1 MLSHVLPLAFVA
13 VFQVQVKASVER
25 RAMDSTKAAAAA
37 RAKNDTTRKYERDVN
52 FGISIGGGSD
62 DDEDRPPVKRIPV
75 TDEMRRTAFKDP
87 VARDL
92 LLRARK
98 ARLQQDSML
107 VSYDA
112 RTYQRFSVGM
122 GLRAFGRDRLLMRH
136 EDVTQVKWHKKTGAW
151 VSVKG
156 SRTALPVAKDDEASE
171 NVDMAND
178 PPIPY
183 YPGREELWIGSGL
196 AKAEVNERE
205 LVHPIAEGSEAYYT
219 YETGDSVI
227 MVLPDQ
233 SRITLR
239 EIKVEARQPK
249 WNLAVGSFWF
259 DQSTAHLVRAVYR
272 LSVPIDIWAM
282 DETKDDMKDVPIWVK
297 PMLTPMRASVDAISL
312 EYGLYNQR
320 FWMPKLQVLEASAQ
334 VSLMRVPVQME
345 QRFSYSSVNGLD
357 SLPKIPAAPMR
368 MAAFRDSLKKAG
380 VDSVVRDSLVR
391 QYRKT
396 RDASV
401 KDQRAQQCA
410 TGDTYT
416 RMQTRYNGTLNLA
429 VQLPCDSTKLA
440 TSKEFTG
447 SLYEPGE
454 SVFGTGDID
463 DLKKALSFGLQA
475 GWVPQKPVVEWGLPY
490 TRFNRVEGL
499 SSGLE
504 TKVTLGRG
512 YTAIAG
518 ARGSLSDKQLNGHLA
533 LERTNGRST
542 FRGTVFRRLSVAS
555 DFGSPLSF
563 GAGLAALLYAGDE
576 GFYYRSWGGELSGV
590 TPHLGR
596 TEWRLFAE
604 QQWNAPV
611 ATHFTLLRGAHDDR
625 VLPNVVADK
634 ATEYGAAV
642 RVQKGWGLDP
652 KGFRTNADIRAEG
665 AAGDFDYGRGLLDL
679 TVSHGMPFGTQMAIT
694 GSAGGTA
701 GTAPAQRAFQ
711 LGGLQSVRGITPGT
725 MSGNAFWMGRGE
737 LALNRSAVK
746 PVLFGDVGWAG
757 DRKDFSKPG
766 RPMSGVGVGASIL
779 DGMIRFDVA
788 RGLYP
793 TRAVRVDLSLEA
805 RF

>member
-1 MLSHVLPLAFVA
+1 MLLHVLPLAFVA

-25 RAMDSTKAAAAA
+25 RSADSTKAAAKA
-37 RAKNDTTRKYERDVN
+37 RAKGDTTKKTNREVS
-52 FGISIGGGSD
+52 FGIQVGGGD
-62 DDEDRPPVKRIPV
+62 EDEDRPAAKRVPV
-75 TDEMRRTAFKDP
+75 TDEMRRTAFRDP

-98 ARLQQDSML
+98 ARLEQDSML

-112 RTYQRFSVGM
+112 RAYQRFSVGM
-122 GLRAFGRDRLLMRH
+122 GLRVLGRDRLLIRH
-136 EDVTQVKWHKKTGAW
+136 EDVSHVMWQKKSGAW
-151 VSVKG
+151 VDVKG
-156 SRTALPVAKDDEASE
+156 SRTALPAVDSKDVE
-171 NVDMAND
+171 NDPEIATD

-233 SRITLR
+233 RRITLR
-239 EIKVEARQPK
+239 EIKVEARVPK

-259 DQSTAHLVRAVYR
+259 DQSTAHLVRAIYR

-282 DETKDDMKDVPIWVK
+282 DETKDDMKDVPFWVK
-297 PMLTPMRASVDAISL
+297 PMISPLRASVDAISL

-320 FWMPKLQVLEASAQ
+320 FWMPKLQVLEANAQ
-334 VSLMRVPVQME
+334 VSMMHVPVQME
-345 QRFSYSSVNGLD
+345 QRFTYASVNGLD
-357 SLPKIPAAPMR
+357 SLPKVPTAPVR
-368 MAAFRDSLKKAG
+368 IAVLRDSLKKAG
-380 VDSVVRDSLVR
+380 VDSVTRDSLIK
-391 QYRKT
+391 QFRKT
-396 RDASV
+396 REETA
-401 KDQRAQQCA
+401 KGQRAKDCA
-410 TGDTYT
+410 AGDTYT
-416 RMQTRYNGTLNLA
+416 RMQTRYNGTLNIA
-429 VQLPCDSTKLA
+429 VQMPCDSTKLA
-440 TSKEFTG
+440 NSKEFTG

-463 DLKKALSFGLQA
+463 ELKKALSFDLQA
-475 GWVPQKPVVEWGLPY
+475 GWMPQKPVVEWGLPY

-499 SSGLE
+499 STGLE
-504 TKVTLGRG
+504 TRMTLGRG
-512 YTAIAG
+512 YTAVVG
-518 ARGSLSDKQLNGHLA
+518 ARGSLSDKQLNGDLG

-542 FRGTVFRRLSVAS
+542 FRGTLFRRLSVAS

-563 GAGLAALLYAGDE
+563 GAGLASLLYAGDE

-590 TPHLGR
+590 TPRLGR

-611 ATHFTLLRGAHDDR
+611 ATRFTLLRGANDDR

-642 RVQKGWGLDP
+642 RIQKGWGLDP
-652 KGFRTNADIRAEG
+652 NGFRTNADVRAEG

-694 GSAGGTA
+694 GSAGGTT

-711 LGGLQSVRGITPGT
+711 LGGLQSVRGIAPGT
-725 MSGNAFWMGRGE
+725 MSGDAFWMGRGE
-737 LALNRSAVK
+737 LALDRSAVK
-746 PVLFGDVGWAG
+746 PVVFGDVGWAG
-757 DRKDFSKPG
+757 NQKDFGKPG
-766 RPMSGVGVGASIL
+766 RPMSGVGAGVSIL

-793 TRAVRVDLSLEA
+793 TKAYRLDLSLEA